1 MDNTSNIEKS
11 NQLNTIIFYALFAGQ
26 AIFLIIASYLLKTS
40 GPINPDLSSAFQ
52 IILPVFTIGAVAGS
66 MFVPKIILGSIA
78 DLSDDQKIIKYR
90 ASLIVKW
97 AMLEGANL
105 FSIVIYLLTG
115 SMLAL
120 GISILILIL
129 FILNKPTKDKMKEDL
144 GL

>member
-1 MDNTSNIEKS
+1 MENNSNAEKS

-26 AIFLIIASYLLKTS
+26 ALFLIAASYLLKTS
-40 GPINPDLSSAFQ
+40 GPANPDLPSAFQ
-52 IILPVFTIGAVAGS
+52 IILPVITISAVLGA
-66 MFVPKIILGSIA
+66 MFLPKIILGPIA
-78 DLSDDQKIIKYR
+78 ELSDDLKIVKYR

-97 AMLEGANL
+97 ALLEGANL

-129 FILNKPTKDKMKEDL
+129 FILNKPSVDKMKEDL
-144 GL
+144 GI